1 MMVLNLSRLRKSR
14 KLDSLLYNY
23 NQEDRMLLEG
33 KVAVVTGASRGIGRA
48 IAEELA
54 AEGAKVVV
62 NYHSNAAAAEEVV
75 GGITARGGTAV
86 ALQADVSDFAA
97 ADAFIKAAI
106 ETWGAIDILVNN
118 AGTTRDT
125 LLLSMKEDEWD
136 VVLTTNLKSVFNTC
150 KAVTR
155 PMVRRKQ
162 GGRIINISSVSGIVG
177 QPGQTNY
184 AASKAGI
191 IGFSKSL
198 AKELGSRNITVN
210 VVAPGF
216 VPTDLTAIMPDDLV
230 KQTLAFIPLG
240 RWGEAQEIA
249 HAVAFLASDKAA
261 YITGAVIQVDGG
273 IGT

>member
-1 MMVLNLSRLRKSR
+1 
-14 KLDSLLYNY
+14 
-23 NQEDRMLLEG
+23 MLLEG

-62 NYHSNAAAAEEVV
+62 NYHANAAAAEEVV

-86 ALQADVSDFAA
+86 ALQADASDFAA
-97 ADAFIKAAI
+97 AAALIKAAI
-106 ETWGAIDILVNN
+106 ETYGAIDILVNN

-191 IGFSKSL
+191 IGFSKSM

-216 VPTDLTAIMPDDLV
+216 VPTDLTAIMPEDLV

-240 RWGEAQEIA
+240 RWGEAREIA

>member
-1 MMVLNLSRLRKSR
+1 MDLS
-14 KLDSLLYNY
+14 
-23 NQEDRMLLEG
+23 G

-48 IAEELA
+48 IAETLA
-54 AEGAKVVV
+54 ANGASVVV
-62 NYHSNAAAAEEVV
+62 NYHSSEAAAQEIVAA
-75 GGITARGGTAV
+75 ITGAGGTAV
-86 ALQADVSDFAA
+86 AVQADVSNFEAA
-97 ADAFIKAAI
+97 AELIKTAI
-106 ETWGAIDILVNN
+106 DTYGQIDILVNN

-125 LLLSMKEDEWD
+125 LLLSMKEDQWDD
-136 VVLTTNLKSVFNTC
+136 VVGTNLKSVFNCC

-198 AKELGSRNITVN
+198 AKELGSRQVTVN

-216 VPTDLTAIMPDDLV
+216 VLTDLTADLPEDLV
-230 KQTLAFIPLG
+230 QQTLDFIPLG
-240 RWGEAQEIA
+240 RWGELQEVA
-249 HAVAFLASDKAA
+249 DLVAFLASDKAS
-261 YITGAVIQVDGG
+261 YITGEVIRVDGG
-273 IGT
+273 IAT

>member
-1 MMVLNLSRLRKSR
+1 MTL
-14 KLDSLLYNY
+14 
-23 NQEDRMLLEG
+23 QG

-48 IAEELA
+48 IAETLA

-62 NYHSNAAAAEEVV
+62 NYQSNAAAAEAVV
-75 GGITARGGTAV
+75 AAIAERGGAALAV
-86 ALQADVSDFAA
+86 QADVSDLAA
-97 ADAFIKAAI
+97 ADALIKAALDAY
-106 ETWGAIDILVNN
+106 GHIDILVNN

-125 LLLSMKEDEWD
+125 LLMSMKEEQWD
-136 VVLTTNLKSVFNTC
+136 VVLATNLKSVFNTC
-150 KAVTR
+150 KAATR
-155 PMVRRKQ
+155 PMLRRKQ

-198 AKELGSRNITVN
+198 AKELGSRGITVN

-216 VPTDLTAIMPDDLV
+216 IPTDLTSSLPEDLV
-230 KQTLAFIPLG
+230 KQTLAYIPLG
-240 RWGEAQEIA
+240 RWGEAQEVA
-249 HAVAFLASDKAA
+249 DAVSFLASDKAS
-261 YITGAVIQVDGG
+261 YITGEVLRVDGG

>member
-1 MMVLNLSRLRKSR
+1 
-14 KLDSLLYNY
+14 
-23 NQEDRMLLEG
+23 MLLEG

-54 AEGAKVVV
+54 AEGARVVI
-62 NYHSNAAAAEEVV
+62 NYHANAAAAEEVV
-75 GGITARGGTAV
+75 TGIVARGGAATAV
-86 ALQADVSDFAA
+86 QGDVSDFTAA
-97 ADAFIKAAI
+97 EALIKTTI
-106 ETWGAIDILVNN
+106 ETYGAIDILVNN

-125 LLLSMKEDEWD
+125 LLLSMKEEEWD
-136 VVLTTNLKSVFNTC
+136 AVMATNLKSVFNTC

-155 PMVRRKQ
+155 PMLRRKQ

-216 VPTDLTAIMPDDLV
+216 VPTDLTAVMPEDLV

-240 RWGEAQEIA
+240 RWGEPREIA

>member
-1 MMVLNLSRLRKSR
+1 
-14 KLDSLLYNY
+14 
-23 NQEDRMLLEG
+23 MLLAD

-54 AEGAKVVV
+54 AEGAKVVI
-62 NYHSNAAAAEEVV
+62 NYLNSAAAAEDVV
-75 GGITARGGTAV
+75 SGIVARGGTAIAV
-86 ALQADVSDFAA
+86 QADA
-97 ADAFIKAAI
+97 ADMAQADALIKAAI
-106 ETWGAIDILVNN
+106 EAYGVVDILVNN

-125 LLLSMKEDEWD
+125 LLLSMKEEEWD
-136 VVLTTNLKSVFNTC
+136 VVMTTNLKSVFNTC

-155 PMVRRKQ
+155 PMIRRKQ

-177 QPGQTNY
+177 QAGQTNY

-216 VPTDLTAIMPDDLV
+216 VPTDLTASLPQELV
-230 KQTLAFIPLG
+230 DQTLAFIPLG
-240 RWGEAQEIA
+240 RWGRVDEVA
-249 HAVAFLASDKAA
+249 HAVAFLASDKAT

>member
-1 MMVLNLSRLRKSR
+1 
-14 KLDSLLYNY
+14 
-23 NQEDRMLLEG
+23 MLLEG

-62 NYHSNAAAAEEVV
+62 NYHANAAAAEEVV

-97 ADAFIKAAI
+97 ADALVKAAI
-106 ETWGAIDILVNN
+106 ETYGAIDILVNN

-191 IGFSKSL
+191 IGFSKSM

-216 VPTDLTAIMPDDLV
+216 VPTDLTAIMPEGLV

-240 RWGEAQEIA
+240 RWGEAREIA

>member
-1 MMVLNLSRLRKSR
+1 MSA
-14 KLDSLLYNY
+14 LLA
-23 NQEDRMLLEG
+23 G

-54 AEGAKVVV
+54 AEGASVVV
-62 NYHSNAAAAEEVV
+62 NYHANAAAAEEVV
-75 GGITARGGTAV
+75 GGIVERGGTAV
-86 ALQADVSDFAA
+86 AIQADVSDFAA
-97 ADAFIKAAI
+97 AERLIKTAI
-106 ETWGAIDILVNN
+106 DTYGAIDILVNN

-125 LLLSMKEDEWD
+125 LLLSMKEEEWD
-136 VVLTTNLKSVFNTC
+136 VVLTTNLKSVYNTC
-150 KAVTR
+150 KAITR
-155 PMVRRKQ
+155 PMVRRKA

-198 AKELGSRNITVN
+198 AKELGSRHITVN

-216 VPTDLTAIMPDDLV
+216 VPTDLTAVMPDDLV

-240 RWGEAQEIA
+240 RWGEAREIA
-249 HAVAFLASDKAA
+249 HAVVFLASDKAG